1 MRQFVRKL
9 TDHKPVNGF
18 DYVRDAVREN
28 PPMTPD
34 DIRSRR
40 FGRQLLGGLNPE
52 QVSAFLE
59 DVADAFETVQRVN
72 TKTETYMR
80 VLQDE
85 LEAVAARRGPLLPRD
100 AFDVAEPRATSI
112 IPDGEQKDEAAASRI
127 EMLRST
133 ALQEV
138 EALLHDAQLRAQ
150 TLVEA
155 ALERAAATVRE
166 AEALRSQRQQ
176 EGEELVSQATAA
188 ADSIVSAARDDEA
201 AVRREIERLV
211 ESRLRFFDDVR
222 TTLDACRE
230 WLATVDPRLGHPTE
244 RNVFTSAGPS

>member
-9 TDHKPVNGF
+9 ADHKPVNGF
-18 DYVRDAVREN
+18 DYLRDAVREN

-40 FGRQLLGGLNPE
+40 FRRQLLGGLNPE

-85 LEAVAARRGPLLPRD
+85 LEAVAARRAPILPRD
-100 AFDVAEPRATSI
+100 TFDAAEPRATPI
-112 IPDGEQKDEAAASRI
+112 IPDEDEAAASRI

-155 ALERAAATVRE
+155 ALERATATVRE

-176 EGEELVSQATAA
+176 EGEELVGQATAA

-201 AVRREIERLV
+201 ALRREIERLA

-222 TTLDACRE
+222 ATLDACRE